1 MNKKGIILLA
11 IFAAGIA
18 AVIFFAKS
26 GEPPKKQAAVV
37 GLDAPMFELKDTEG
51 RTWKLSDLKG
61 KVVLVN
67 FWATWCETCKEEKPY
82 FSDLINNQFKSD
94 KLVYLSVLYGGDPS
108 DAIKSMQDA
117 GFDFPILIDSEKKVA
132 LAYGVTGMPETY
144 VVDKNG
150 ILAKKIIGG
159 IHWDLPGF
167 ISSVQKLINQ

>member
-18 AVIFFAKS
+18 AVLFLAKS

-37 GLDAPMFELKDTEG
+37 GLDAPIFELKDTEG

-67 FWATWCETCKEEKPY
+67 FGASWCETCKEEKPY
-82 FSDLINNQFKSD
+82 FRDIVNNQFKSD
-94 KLVYLSVLYGGDPS
+94 KLVYLFVPYNDDPS
-108 DAIKSMQDA
+108 SAIKSMQEA
-117 GFDFPILIDSEKKVA
+117 GFDYPILIDTKKNVA
-132 LAYGVTGMPETY
+132 LEYGLTGVPETY
-144 VVDKNG
+144 IVDKKG

-159 IHWDLPGF
+159 IHWDMPGF
-167 ISSVQKLINQ
+167 ISSVEKLINQ